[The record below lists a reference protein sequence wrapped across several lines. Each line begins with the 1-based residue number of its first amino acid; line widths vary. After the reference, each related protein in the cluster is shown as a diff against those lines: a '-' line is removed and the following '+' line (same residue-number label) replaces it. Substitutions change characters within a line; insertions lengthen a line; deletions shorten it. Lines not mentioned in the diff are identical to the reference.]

1 MMPMMVIK
9 RTMKMRMVTTIV
21 IVCKMDSVLSYV
33 YISVIG
39 FQFRI
44 TSVIYRQSWSGTD
57 LFSTN

>member
-1 MMPMMVIK
+1 MMMPMMVIK

-39 FQFRI
+39 FQFRK

-57 LFSTN
+57 